1 MILGTPKA
9 DWLAEFPRLAD
20 LIALRPSEWFNPA
33 IAPSAEALAGVGLG
47 AAGVADASARL
58 QRFAPLIARLFPE
71 TAASGGIIESDL
83 VEVATF
89 HDALRQHYAAE
100 LPGRLWLK
108 RDSHLPISGSIKAR
122 GGIYEVLAHAE
133 RLALSTAWS
142 ASTTTTRGWPM
153 RIAGHSSPATG

>member
-1 MILGTPKA
+1 M
-9 DWLAEFPRLAD
+9 
-20 LIALRPSEWFNPA
+20 
-33 IAPSAEALAGVGLG
+33 
-47 AAGVADASARL
+47 ADASARL

-122 GGIYEVLAHAE
+122 GGVYKCSPMPSAWPW
-133 RLALSTAWS
+133 STAWS
-142 ASTTTTRGWPM
+142 ASTTTTRGWPR